1 MIASLRGDVLH
12 IGSDHL
18 VVDVN
23 GVGLRVF
30 TPNSVVKTY
39 QLNDRVFLF
48 THLVVREDALSLYG
62 FETERERDLFVLL
75 LGVNGVGPRTALAT
89 LSTLSVDVIRNAV
102 ISEQVDAFARVS
114 GVGRKT
120 GQKIIIALQG
130 KISGGDSLEAIAGFM
145 DVDSEVL
152 GALTALGYSVV
163 EAQSAIQTIPR
174 DAPKDVETR
183 LRLALQF
190 FSS

>member
-1 MIASLRGDVLH
+1 
-12 IGSDHL
+12 
-18 VVDVN
+18 
-23 GVGLRVF
+23 
-30 TPNSVVKTY
+30 
-39 QLNDRVFLF
+39 
-48 THLVVREDALSLYG
+48 
-62 FETERERDLFVLL
+62 
-75 LGVNGVGPRTALAT
+75 
-89 LSTLSVDVIRNAV
+89 VDVIRNAV